1 MKPSVNT
8 FAGDV
13 HHSILSYP
21 QGVEHPTTQPPI
33 EKSSICIDEKARG
46 TSEKVRGTF
55 LNDNDNHLTPQLLT
69 ANSRFIADPV
79 QAALDAGYRWIA
91 IKSDMNTGKTHM
103 LALQLMKQDKGDVS
117 IIVVHLASLNRGT
130 AKRLERTTK
139 EKGVARKVTNYTDL
153 TPKSAADADAVTTTY
168 NNLPNVL
175 KLLTDAGRK
184 INIVAFDES
193 ESGAQFMARG
203 TITNKGQAG
212 EAIQQATSKAKIVL
226 LMDAH
231 LAAGSSAFAAA
242 FMPDLEFTQLV
253 NEYSVWADHTYDWV
267 EGRAAGVSLAA
278 EYIKA
283 GKPVFIACTSAE
295 LAAKIRVALEEQG
308 LLKGKRVL
316 DAFHDKMGADS
327 KELVDAKADNSL
339 FKLYDVV
346 IASPTVGTGVS
357 IEGIHFETVIAF
369 MVCDKDAPDAVA
381 SMQLPFRVRDMRSQH
396 IHMVRVDQSDRGK
409 PLTPWEVR
417 KDAKAYMAAKDA
429 LICANMEE
437 SDRQKVLRA
446 MAGLHSAY
454 TVELDE
460 ITHNLFSQYYAVI
473 DEEFALKGIKRVSPP
488 ALHENAALSESLK
501 TAGSKLEELTNTR
514 KIEADDIDDEQAAAI
529 AIKLKFDRASVT
541 ADDIASHEK
550 HKLVKSYH
558 DDTLPPPTPDQIREY
573 IGMAADGIAT
583 GRNNGARALML
594 LPEINLLQKAYFA
607 DETFGRDI
615 ADNKDVRVK
624 TFWKLDRVLC
634 SVAGVALDSEH
645 GYRLTTKEK
654 RVDVSLLNDKANGQ
668 TDYSY
673 KRMVSEIVDEY
684 NSLKPEKRIVR
695 PALHENPVEVFR
707 WLIESRLKLRTAKIR
722 GEDAFVICDE
732 QPVIDNMNMMRKRGS
747 FGDLLV
753 LDIVTAKAAVDE
765 SGEFTEEVKK
775 RVGIDT
781 LIQRF
786 VSKCLEHIPARNH
799 KRTIAEYLRRAEMPR
814 AEGDNFTALA
824 RANQWLLDAAGI
836 KGVDL

>member
-1 MKPSVNT
+1 MDTHSYTAIVANKNSVSNKIPNN
-8 FAGDV
+8 FEYN
-13 HHSILSYP
+13 SNFESEILTAES
-21 QGVEHPTTQPPI
+21 EHFSGKSKQIHAFNGASFTTI
-33 EKSSICIDEKARG
+33 KHR
-46 TSEKVRGTF
+46 
-55 LNDNDNHLTPQLLT
+55 LT
-69 ANSRFIADPV
+69 ANSRFVSEPV
-79 QAALDAGYRWIA
+79 QNAIDCGYRHLA

-103 LALQLMKQDKGDVS
+103 LSLQLMKQEKGDVS

-139 EKGVARKVTNYTDL
+139 EKGVARKVTNYADL

-203 TITNKGQAG
+203 TINNKGQAG

-267 EGRAAGVSLAA
+267 EGRAAGVSLVA

-316 DAFHDKMGADS
+316 NAFHDKMGADS

-369 MVCDKDAPDAVA
+369 MVRDKDAPDAVA
-381 SMQLPFRVRDMRSQH
+381 SMQLPFRVRNMRSKH

-417 KDAKAYMAAKDA
+417 KDAKAYIAAKDA

-437 SDRQKVLRA
+437 SDRKQVLRA

-454 TVELDE
+454 AVELDE

-488 ALHENAALSESLK
+488 AMNENAALSESLK

-514 KIEADDIDDEQAAAI
+514 KIEAADIDDEQAAAI
-529 AIKLKFDRASVT
+529 AIKLKFDHASVT
-541 ADDIASHEK
+541 ADDIASYEK

-558 DDTLPPPTPDQIREY
+558 DDTLPPPTPDQIRDY

-583 GRNNGARALML
+583 GRNNVARALML

-624 TFWKLDRVLC
+624 TFWKIDRVLC
-634 SVAGVALDSEH
+634 AVAGVVLDDEH
-645 GYRLTTKEK
+645 GYMLTSK
-654 RVDVSLLNDKANGQ
+654 RKVIDAKQLTDKSSCIGG
-668 TDYSY
+668 YSATWLIS
-673 KRMVSEIVDEY
+673 KLIDEY
-684 NSLKPEKRIVR
+684 NSIKPEKRIVR
-695 PALHENPVEVFR
+695 HALHKNPVDVFR

-722 GEDAFVICDE
+722 GQNAFMICED
-732 QPVIDNMNMMRKRGS
+732 QRVIDNLNMMRKRGS
-747 FGDLLV
+747 FGDMLV
-753 LDIVTAKAAVDE
+753 LDIITAKSAVDD
-765 SGEFTEEVKK
+765 SGEFTEEVK
-775 RVGIDT
+775 RRLGIDS

-786 VSKCLEHIPARNH
+786 VTKCFEHIPAKQH
-799 KRTIAEYLRRAEMPR
+799 KRTISEYLRRAEMPR
-814 AEGDNFTALA
+814 TKGDNFTPLA
-824 RANQWLLDAAGI
+824 RANQWLLTVA
-836 KGVDL
+836 KLKEVKL